1 MGGIKRLTV
10 GVVVNYRRSVDPATG
25 KITVKPLPAAEVAQI
40 NELVKQAMGYSQA
53 RGDTMNVA
61 NAPFD
66 GVDRPDEN
74 GPDWYKDPAN
84 LPLAME
90 IGKYLLIAAVI
101 AFLYFRILRP
111 LMRPVMHKF
120 DEATAMPEAEKKDE
134 DEDQDAVVD
143 LEGKPLLGPDGM
155 PVEDEEAP
163 RERSY
168 RANLAMAKEMAQND
182 PRIVANVIKAWVG
195 SE

>member
-1 MGGIKRLTV
+1 MSLTEQQIKTAL
-10 GVVVNYRRSVDPATG
+10 SSAVDPNTG
-25 KITVKPLPAAEVAQI
+25 KVTVKPLAAAEVAQI

-53 RGDTMNVA
+53 RGDTMSVA

-66 GVDRPDEN
+66 GVDRPDES

-90 IGKYLLIAAVI
+90 VGKYLLIAAII

-111 LMRPVMHKF
+111 LLRPVMHKF
-120 DEATAMPEAEKKDE
+120 DEAVAMPEEEKEEEAEE
-134 DEDQDAVVD
+134 DPDAVV
-143 LEGKPLLGPDGM
+143 KLGEDGQ
-155 PVEDEEAP
+155 PIDEEQEEAP

-168 RANLAMAKEMAQND
+168 RANLALAKEMARDD

>member
-1 MGGIKRLTV
+1 
-10 GVVVNYRRSVDPATG
+10 
-25 KITVKPLPAAEVAQI
+25 VKPLAPAEVAQI

-66 GVDRPDEN
+66 GVDRPDAN
-74 GPDWYKDPAN
+74 GPDWYKDPSN

-90 IGKYLLIAAVI
+90 IGKYLLIAAII
-101 AFLYFRILRP
+101 AFLWFRILRP
-111 LMRPVMHKF
+111 LLRPVVRKF
-120 DEATAMPEAEKKDE
+120 DEATAEPEEEKKD
-134 DEDQDAVVD
+134 DEDDDGAIVD
-143 LEGKPLLGPDGM
+143 INGKPLLGPDGM
-155 PVEDEEAP
+155 PIEEEEAP

-168 RANLAMAKEMAQND
+168 RANLAMAKEMAIND